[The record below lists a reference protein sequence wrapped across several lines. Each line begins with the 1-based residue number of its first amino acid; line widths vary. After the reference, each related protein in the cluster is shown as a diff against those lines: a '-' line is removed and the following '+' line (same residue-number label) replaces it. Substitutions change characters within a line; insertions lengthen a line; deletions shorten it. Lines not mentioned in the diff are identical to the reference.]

1 VTRQETPAAPSAG
14 PVPEAGPDLSAVFM
28 PRSVAVVGASTRRGT
43 IGGEI
48 FHNLIA
54 CGFRGPVYPVNPNAA
69 SVQSVAAYAGLADI
83 PGPVDLAVIVV
94 AKPSVQAALE
104 GCAAKGVRAAV
115 VISAGYK
122 ETGPEGA
129 AAEAILKETAR
140 KHGIRLVGPNCLG
153 ILTTHPEVRLNA
165 TFAPTYPPEGSVA
178 IASQSGALGVVII
191 NYAREYNIGVS
202 DFVSMGNKADLSGND
217 LITWWDRDARTK
229 VMLLYLESFG
239 NPRKFIRLARD
250 ITKRKPIV
258 AVKSGRSLRGSR
270 AAASHTGALAGTDAA
285 VSAVMAQTGV
295 IRVDTVEQLFH
306 MAAFLAHQPVPAG
319 NRVGILTNAGG
330 PGILAT
336 DACETW
342 GLEIPDLAAETAAAL
357 RAFLPPEAS
366 VKNPVD
372 MIASASAEDYE
383 RAARLLLAD
392 PAVDS
397 VLAIFVPPLVT
408 EAEAVARAIVRA
420 AQGASKPMVSCLL
433 GRQGMPDW
441 LESAPHGNIPSYAF
455 PETAVRVL
463 ARAARYGSWL
473 RRPEGTERLFPDV
486 DKARVEAILALAGA
500 RLGRE
505 GGWLT
510 PVEMEGIFAAY
521 GILFTAT
528 RFAHDE
534 EEAVVVAGELG
545 YPVVVKLASE
555 TIAHKTDVEG
565 VRLDLRSED
574 EVRRAVREIRQGMD
588 RRGLA
593 AAMQGVSIQRLV
605 REGVEVFLGAT
616 QDPLFGPLVAF
627 GLGGVQ
633 VELFHDVAFRIH
645 PLTDQDAWD
654 MVRGIRGYPLLAGF
668 RGAPVAD
675 QEALVDLIL
684 RVARLVAD
692 FPGLE
697 EMDLNPV
704 KVFPRAR
711 GLAAVDARVRLAPFG
726 SD

>member
-1 VTRQETPAAPSAG
+1 
-14 PVPEAGPDLSAVFM
+14 
-28 PRSVAVVGASTRRGT
+28 
-43 IGGEI
+43 
-48 FHNLIA
+48 
-54 CGFRGPVYPVNPNAA
+54 
-69 SVQSVAAYAGLADI
+69 
-83 PGPVDLAVIVV
+83 
-94 AKPSVQAALE
+94 
-104 GCAAKGVRAAV
+104 
-115 VISAGYK
+115 
-122 ETGPEGA
+122 
-129 AAEAILKETAR
+129 
-140 KHGIRLVGPNCLG
+140 
-153 ILTTHPEVRLNA
+153 
-165 TFAPTYPPEGSVA
+165 
-178 IASQSGALGVVII
+178 
-191 NYAREYNIGVS
+191 
-202 DFVSMGNKADLSGND
+202 
-217 LITWWDRDARTK
+217 
-229 VMLLYLESFG
+229 
-239 NPRKFIRLARD
+239 
-250 ITKRKPIV
+250 
-258 AVKSGRSLRGSR
+258 
-270 AAASHTGALAGTDAA
+270 
-285 VSAVMAQTGV
+285 MAQTGV

-342 GLEIPDLAAETAAAL
+342 GLEIPDLAAETTGAL